1 MEMYKPEGVY
11 PAMLTPFNEEGD
23 VNETVLRQLVDWL
36 IDEGVNGLFPLGS
49 AGEFIHMDFDEKTRI
64 IEIVS
69 EQAEGRV
76 PVTPGTTDSCA
87 SNSIKLTGK
96 AHEFGCAAVV
106 ISPPYYI
113 PVSQEQIEEHYEQI
127 FTAFPD
133 YPVILYNIPLFST
146 PIDYDVVK
154 RLSRYHNV
162 VGMKDSSGSMVD
174 FMHYMDKIRLVG
186 SNLNMMIGREEML
199 YAALAVGAT
208 GTMCGTAGIVPEIM
222 IRIYNAWQ
230 NGDLEKAMKLQM
242 DVLQLIRAMFALP
255 FPLGFKA
262 ALEIRG
268 FKMGAS
274 KRPLS
279 DADQYNYQKVE
290 SRIEKIFSQLGVGPV
305 LTG

>member
-1 MEMYKPEGVY
+1 MYKPEGVY
-11 PAMLTPFNEEGD
+11 PAMVTPFNEEGSVD
-23 VNETVLRQLVDWL
+23 ETVLRQLVDWL
-36 IDEGVNGLFPLGS
+36 IDEGVSGLFPLGS
-49 AGEFIHMDFDEKTRI
+49 VGEFIHLDFAEKARI

-69 EQAEGRV
+69 SQAADRV

-87 SNSIKLTGK
+87 SNCIKLTQK
-96 AHEFGCAAVV
+96 AYESGCAAVV

-113 PVSQEQIEEHYEQI
+113 PVSQEQIEEHYEQV
-127 FTAFPD
+127 FAVFPD

-154 RLSRYHNV
+154 RLSRYSNV

-174 FMHYMDKIRLVG
+174 FMHFMDKIRLVG
-186 SNLNMMIGREEML
+186 SDLNMMTGREEML
-199 YAALAVGAT
+199 CAALAVGAK
-208 GTMCGTAGIVPEIM
+208 GTMTATAGIVPEIM
-222 IRIYNAWQ
+222 IGIYKAWQ
-230 NGDLEKAMKLQM
+230 DGDRDKAMKLQL

-262 ALEIRG
+262 ALEVRG
-268 FKMGAS
+268 FKMGGS

-290 SRIEKIFSQLGVGPV
+290 SRIEKILNQLGVGQV

>member
-1 MEMYKPEGVY
+1 MEIYKPDGVY
-11 PAMLTPFNEEGD
+11 PAMLTPFDDEGN
-23 VNETVLRQLVDWL
+23 VNESVLRQLVDWL
-36 IDEGVNGLFPLGS
+36 IDEGVSGLFPLGS
-49 AGEFIHMDFDEKTRI
+49 AGEFIHMDFAEKVRI
-64 IEIVS
+64 MEVVCD
-69 EQAEGRV
+69 QAAGRV

-87 SNSIKLTGK
+87 SNCIKLTRK
-96 AHEFGCAAVV
+96 AKEYGCAAVV

-127 FTAFPD
+127 FAEFPD

-154 RLSRYHNV
+154 RLSRYSNV

-174 FMHYMDKIRLVG
+174 FMHYMDKIRLIG
-186 SNLNMMIGREEML
+186 SDLIMMTGREEML

-208 GTMCGTAGIVPEIM
+208 GTMTGTAGIVPETM
-222 IRIYNAWQ
+222 IGIYKAWQ
-230 NGDLEKAMKLQM
+230 DGDREQAKKLQL

-262 ALEIRG
+262 ALEVRG
-268 FKMGAS
+268 FKMGGS

-290 SRIEKIFSQLGVGPV
+290 SRIEKILSQLGVGKV
-305 LTG
+305 FVD